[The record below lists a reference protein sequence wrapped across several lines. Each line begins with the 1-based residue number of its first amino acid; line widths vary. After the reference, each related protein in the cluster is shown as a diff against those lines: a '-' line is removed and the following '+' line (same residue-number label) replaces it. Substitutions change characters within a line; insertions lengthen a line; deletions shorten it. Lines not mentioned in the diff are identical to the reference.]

1 MEKIKILVVPS
12 DNIGGVGF
20 YRSTQPHVYLAE
32 KYPEEFDI
40 TINMKPNFKDLQSFD
55 KYDIVHIHKGL
66 FDDMNSFYAFL
77 AYAKEHNITTIMDI
91 DDYWDL
97 GMHHPQSASQRIYQF
112 DKLITHNLTL
122 FDYVTTTTPLFAEKI
137 SKYNKNVKTFPNA
150 IDPEDERFKIE
161 KPESKFL
168 RIGLIM
174 GSTHEHDM
182 ALLNNIANRLRKESI
197 EKVQFVLCGFDLRGT
212 IKTIDRQTNEVNERP
227 IKPKESVWYRY
238 EKMLTDDYKIISPEY
253 KEFLEMFLNN
263 VDYPNVENEHYRR
276 CWTKDIDHYY
286 SHYNNVD
293 VLLAPIEANDFNYVK
308 SPLKVAECAF
318 SHTAIVASNYGPY
331 TLDLKSAIG
340 YGGTIDPEGNALL
353 VDETRN
359 HKDWAKY
366 VEKLINN
373 PELVKQLQDNLY
385 RDVHEKYD
393 LANVTKDRAEFYKSI
408 VKK

>member
-1 MEKIKILVVPS
+1 MGKIKVLVVPS

-32 KYPEEFDI
+32 KYPEEFDV

-340 YGGTIDPEGNALL
+340 SGGTIDPEGNALL

-366 VEKLINN
+366 VEKLINS

-385 RDVHEKYD
+385 HDVHEKYD
-393 LANVTKDRAEFYKSI
+393 LANVTKDRVEFYKSI

>member
-1 MEKIKILVVPS
+1 MGKIKVLVVPS

-32 KYPEEFDI
+32 KYPEEFDV

-366 VEKLINN
+366 VEKLINS

-385 RDVHEKYD
+385 HDVHEKYD
-393 LANVTKDRAEFYKSI
+393 LANVTKDRVEFYKSI